1 MRRAAIA
8 GAILVTLVVAAI
20 ALGSSLDSRR
30 HRLHVP
36 PPPSADPSQSA
47 PPLGVADPAP
57 PAPPVLPPPAP
68 PATPPPPPEN
78 DPSCTPTGG
87 GTPVDVTGQ
96 LSDYALSLSTGS
108 VPAAATLR
116 VRGVNGGSD
125 THQIA
130 IRPLG
135 LARLCATPLIGGG
148 LSDTFAIANLA
159 PGTYEIYC
167 TLHSNS
173 MHATLTVT

>member
-20 ALGSSLDSRR
+20 AVGSSLDARR

-36 PPPSADPSQSA
+36 PPPSAGPSQSA
-47 PPLGVADPAP
+47 PPLVVTDP
-57 PAPPVLPPPAP
+57 PAPP
-68 PATPPPPPEN
+68 PPPPVD
-78 DPSCTPTGG
+78 DPSCTPTGDS
-87 GTPVDVTGQ
+87 TPVDVTGQ

-116 VRGVNGGSD
+116 VRGVNGGSY

>member
-20 ALGSSLDSRR
+20 AVGSSLDSRR

-47 PPLGVADPAP
+47 PPLVVTDP
-57 PAPPVLPPPAP
+57 PAPPPPPVD
-68 PATPPPPPEN
+68 
-78 DPSCTPTGG
+78 DPSCTPTVG
-87 GTPVDVTGQ
+87 GTPADVTGQ

-108 VPAAATLR
+108 VPAGATLR

-135 LARLCATPLIGGG
+135 QMRLCATPIIGGG
-148 LSDTFAIANLA
+148 LSDTFEIANLA

-167 TLHSNS
+167 TLHPNS
-173 MHATLTVT
+173 MHATLTLT